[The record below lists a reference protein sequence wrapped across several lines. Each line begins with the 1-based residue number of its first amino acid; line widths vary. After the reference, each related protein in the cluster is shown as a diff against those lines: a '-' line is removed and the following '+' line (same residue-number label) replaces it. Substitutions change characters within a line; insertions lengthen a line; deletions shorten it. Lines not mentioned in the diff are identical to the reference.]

1 MEDDW
6 IFDSLIGF
14 LRGPVWN
21 VPILTYIEHKSLGN
35 CLFYNPGF
43 ARVET
48 VVYNGAALELDIHC
62 GNFQIFRN

>member
-1 MEDDW
+1 MVLIYSRKLKMEDDW

-35 CLFYNPGF
+35 FFFYNPDF
-43 ARVET
+43 AEVK
-48 VVYNGAALELDIHC
+48 
-62 GNFQIFRN
+62 NFV